1 MERFLVPRPVYEAQ
15 GGTLVQVGFGIT
27 HYRFHWYGHLVGER
41 LRHELIAAGLPP
53 SVMVVQL
60 GGVDENDEGEAEIR
74 LPFDDESQF
83 SQTIA
88 ATIDQH
94 EGTQAADHI
103 ALVEFTGSVHE
114 AVRELQAGGSLTQEE
129 RDILLAVSFAPR

>member
-1 MERFLVPRPVYEAQ
+1 MDRFLVPRPVYEAQ
-15 GGTLVQVGFGIT
+15 GGALVQIGFGIT

-41 LRHELIAAGLPP
+41 LRHELVAAGLPP

-60 GGVDENDEGEAEIR
+60 GGVDENGEGEAEVR

-94 EGTQAADHI
+94 EGTQAADHV
-103 ALVEFTGSVHE
+103 ALMEFTGSVHE
-114 AVRELQAGGSLTQEE
+114 AVRTLQAGGSISQEE
-129 RDILLAVSFAPR
+129 MSILVAVSFPPQ